1 MAPSR
6 DNTERRALMDDA
18 STETTVRAML
28 AAAGLSPSPA
38 EVAEFCAGYPGLRAA
53 VDLLYQVPEARYADP
68 ALRFR
73 AADTTRADWA
83 S

>member
-1 MAPSR
+1 M
-6 DNTERRALMDDA
+6 
-18 STETTVRAML
+18 ETTGSETVVPALL
-28 AAAGLSPSPA
+28 AAAGLSPSPE
-38 EVAEFCAGYPGLRAA
+38 EVAMFSAGYPALRAA
-53 VDLLYQVPEARYADP
+53 IDGLYQVPAARYADP